1 MLTKETIWNGKSE
14 MDCEE
19 KIMKG
24 LGECGG
30 VSNWGSLY
38 VFN

>member
-1 MLTKETIWNGKSE
+1 MLTKKTIRNGKSE
-14 MDCEE
+14 KDCVE

-30 VSNWGSLY
+30 ISN
-38 VFN
+38 